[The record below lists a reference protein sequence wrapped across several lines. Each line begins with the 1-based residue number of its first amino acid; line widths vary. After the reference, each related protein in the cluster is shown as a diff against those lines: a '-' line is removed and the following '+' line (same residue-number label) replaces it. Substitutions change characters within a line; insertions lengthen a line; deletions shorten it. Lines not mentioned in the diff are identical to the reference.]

1 MEDFLEDV
9 YAQNQNTENF
19 WGGGGHKFIAT
30 FVYPVDTQYGGEYA
44 YDM

>member
-19 WGGGGHKFIAT
+19 WGGGDINSLQLLYT
-30 FVYPVDTQYGGEYA
+30 L
-44 YDM
+44 